1 MVVGYPLKPS
11 SAVATGQPTS
21 AAVSSSG
28 ASGTGA
34 STPTTLNHCPPN
46 HTRTDRSAVAR
57 PSRRAALAPRTTA
70 GYRAV
75 AALSQAPLTT
85 LAPTVPSRSVRYTW
99 TSGTVPVAVTAVT
112 GAMRPTIATD
122 SSGRCESLAEQR
134 LARADPQQ
142 VRAEPGELAVEVGVA
157 GGGDADDRH
166 HRGDAD
172 RDAQRGQHHPQ
183 GARAQP
189 GRPHPGDVAGAQPR
203 RSRYPARVHA
213 TTFPSR
219 ISTRRG
225 RLAAMSRSWVMTT
238 TVVPAACSSRSRS
251 STPVPDAESRLP
263 VGSSARTSAGSPTT
277 ARAIATRCFSPPE
290 SWCGRWVSRCSR
302 PTRHSA
308 ATARRRRSRT
318 RTPAYS
324 RPSATLSIAGSPG
337 ARWNCWKTNPTVPAR
352 SAASCRSDRR
362 ATSCPAIRT
371 RPAEGRSSVPM
382 TWSIVDLP
390 EPDGPMMPTSSP
402 YPMLRDTPS
411 SAATPPGYRLV
422 TSVNSTIISGPPRR
436 YRR

>member
-1 MVVGYPLKPS
+1 MTTVAATPPAESHAGTTAGQCWYAAYPVVTAMPS
-11 SAVATGQPTS
+11 RTPPTPPS
-21 AAVSSSG
+21 AASNNDSTRNCSRICPRVAPSDRRSPISVRRSSTEMTIVL
-28 ASGTGA
+28 A
-34 STPTTLNHCPPN
+34 TPTTLNHCPPN

-85 LAPTVPSRSVRYTW
+85 LAPTVPSRSVRAARTPMPPVSPDWIRSVRYTW
-99 TSGTVPVAVTAVT
+99 T
-112 GAMRPTIATD
+112 
-122 SSGRCESLAEQR
+122 SGRCESLAEQR

-263 VGSSARTSAGSPTT
+263 VGSSAT

-290 SWCGRWVSRCSR
+290 SWCGRWVSRCAR

-324 RPSATLSIAGSPG
+324 RPSA
-337 ARWNCWKTNPTVPAR
+337 
-352 SAASCRSDRR
+352 
-362 ATSCPAIRT
+362 
-371 RPAEGRSSVPM
+371 
-382 TWSIVDLP
+382 
-390 EPDGPMMPTSSP
+390 
-402 YPMLRDTPS
+402 
-411 SAATPPGYRLV
+411 
-422 TSVNSTIISGPPRR
+422 
-436 YRR
+436 

>member
-1 MVVGYPLKPS
+1 MLVGYPLKPS

-85 LAPTVPSRSVRYTW
+85 LAPTVPSRSVRAARTPMPPVSPDWIRSVRYTW

-277 ARAIATRCFSPPE
+277 ARAIATRCFSPPQ
-290 SWCGRWVSRCSR
+290 S
-302 PTRHSA
+302 
-308 ATARRRRSRT
+308 
-318 RTPAYS
+318 
-324 RPSATLSIAGSPG
+324 
-337 ARWNCWKTNPTVPAR
+337 
-352 SAASCRSDRR
+352 
-362 ATSCPAIRT
+362 
-371 RPAEGRSSVPM
+371 
-382 TWSIVDLP
+382 
-390 EPDGPMMPTSSP
+390 
-402 YPMLRDTPS
+402 
-411 SAATPPGYRLV
+411 
-422 TSVNSTIISGPPRR
+422 
-436 YRR
+436 